1 MKRCRGANIEVQ
13 SRRCRGAGAG
23 ADADADADADAGA
36 DAGAEVL
43 SGGRN
48 SAEVVMQV
56 IVQVQRFCSG
66 SAEVLSEEHCRGAEV
81 QSRCWCRRD
90 ADEQRRC

>member
-23 ADADADADADAGA
+23 ADADADADAGA

-66 SAEVLSEEHCRGAEV
+66 SAEVLSEEHCRGAGAEQVLVLVLV
-81 QSRCWCRRD
+81 QERCR
-90 ADEQRRC
+90 